1 MTCIARMAG
10 MTVLEMLVT
19 MAIAV
24 ILLGVGVPSFSSAI
38 LSSRLSTQASDVF
51 GALQR
56 ARSEAIT
63 RATPVTVCKSASGTS
78 CTSLGNWEDGW
89 IVFIDGNANALVE
102 TGETIVRVTPALVA
116 GYSLHATTAFANAI
130 TFKGDGSAQGAG
142 SFILCK
148 GSSTSNARGINVNL
162 VGRISIAGDSNGN
175 GVPEDDAGVDY
186 ATCTP

>member
-1 MTCIARMAG
+1 MRFADRTRMTCIARMAG

-63 RATPVTVCKSASGTS
+63 RATPVSS
-78 CTSLGNWEDGW
+78 CS
-89 IVFIDGNANALVE
+89 
-102 TGETIVRVTPALVA
+102 
-116 GYSLHATTAFANAI
+116 
-130 TFKGDGSAQGAG
+130 
-142 SFILCK
+142 
-148 GSSTSNARGINVNL
+148 
-162 VGRISIAGDSNGN
+162 
-175 GVPEDDAGVDY
+175 
-186 ATCTP
+186 